1 MGRIREADRD
11 RVMVYRVIEALAGAV
26 LAAAGGYLAWT
37 SRGSVEGMFP
47 PSPGQSIWLF
57 VAGLVAL
64 IVGAVTM
71 VHALGPRPKAKAKRV
86 EEEERRARL
95 LKQAEQFY
103 TAKAEELAR
112 GNPQGVRFPEGL
124 RPAGMTGVQAV
135 APASQASRPPTEPFR
150 SQGLGQ
156 PPSGAPEAKEAP
168 PAPEPQATELEP
180 INGTLEAE
188 PTAESAASVTSSANP
203 TSPARAS
210 EAPSEPPVASRPF
223 PGPVGSIPAATE
235 APPSYDAPAPAQPA
249 KPAEDTP
256 AEPTKEVA
264 EARSGVSVL
273 SEIRQAITE
282 NRLKDADRL
291 LTETRRQFNE
301 APETN
306 PVELAQLTG
315 LAGDHAAADGR
326 LGSAKWLW
334 RLALQRFAAAGAID
348 DPSAREVSERMRL
361 ADQ

>member
-1 MGRIREADRD
+1 
-11 RVMVYRVIEALAGAV
+11 MVYRVIEALGGAV
-26 LAAAGGYLAWT
+26 LAALGGYLAWT

-57 VAGLVAL
+57 LGGLVAL

-112 GNPQGVRFPEGL
+112 GNPQDVRFPEGL
-124 RPAGMTGVQAV
+124 RPAGMTGVQPA
-135 APASQASRPPTEPFR
+135 APAPQPSQPPTEPFR

-156 PPSGAPEAKEAP
+156 PPSPAPEADNAP
-168 PAPEPQATELEP
+168 PARESQSTEPEPIRKSVEP
-180 INGTLEAE
+180 GSLAE
-188 PTAESAASVTSSANP
+188 PVPAETPSTPTPPPAPAAEGSL
-203 TSPARAS
+203 
-210 EAPSEPPVASRPF
+210 EPPVASRPF
-223 PGPVGSIPAATE
+223 PAPVGSIPPATE
-235 APPSYDAPAPAQPA
+235 APPNYDAPALSQPA
-249 KPAEDTP
+249 KPPADTAEESMK
-256 AEPTKEVA
+256 AG
-264 EARSGVSVL
+264 SGAGSGASVL
-273 SEIRQAITE
+273 AEIRQAITE
-282 NRLKDADRL
+282 NRLRDADRM

-348 DPSAREVSERMRL
+348 DPSARAVSERMRL